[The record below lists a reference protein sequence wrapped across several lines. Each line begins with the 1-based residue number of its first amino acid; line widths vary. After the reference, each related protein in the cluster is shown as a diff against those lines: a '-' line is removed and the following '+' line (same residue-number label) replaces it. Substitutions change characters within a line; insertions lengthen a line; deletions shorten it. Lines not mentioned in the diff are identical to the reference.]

1 MLAATLPWFATPQVE
16 ADTARFVVIQCPPE
30 VEREASAELTEAR
43 KRGDEAT
50 MAAVLKREG
59 VKTLVDSTMPDPWR
73 GEPVSVQGL
82 AGDDLPV
89 QPEMDG
95 KNVIIEVEGFRGKD
109 FVRQQAKIEVRVAGK
124 SKGKIRLLNAD
135 LPVVVPELGQW
146 QELARWQDPGGPVS
160 VWQFSERDQAEAN
173 LKSPEEDEE
182 RWRQFRVEFHGFN
195 LGRAA
200 GVLDHST
207 PEAAEKALAALKRG
221 SKTWGEGS
229 FSCSMERRGRWQVF
243 HDTIEEGAHVERD
256 TESVEMSISTNGRD
270 LIAEGIVDNNSR
282 GKATSGSWF
291 KGYVT
296 PGVWQFQEVKDFPGL
311 NLLAWRV
318 MRTDAILGGR
328 ERAGSP
334 KSWTCR
340 LHPDGEA
347 VVAGIAGIREDKVAL
362 VVGGKTVIHPWES
375 FSKEDRGVL
384 ILWRGVTEGPQK
396 LEQGTAVYDF
406 TGPRV
411 EKRVE
416 IDFAGSRA
424 RVRCGI
430 SDVRLD
436 AATGHFISERKQAD
450 GSRSVWAGCYPQAPE
465 AAWKKSGT
473 ATPPD
478 PGALPFKATPGFP
491 GLHLDPKCF
500 AGEGEAAVE
509 AMVSRIDAPGLLA
522 ALRICFDPL
531 PATEEGGKTSWPSP
545 DVLGRPWWA
554 GSAGH
559 FAVLREAKVLPVAYH
574 REVTRKETWAP
585 DGAWKLRLR
594 SLDPVSKVTIKFPE
608 DVLKMPPGTMKKT
621 VTGP

>member
-1 MLAATLPWFATPQVE
+1 M
-16 ADTARFVVIQCPPE
+16 
-30 VEREASAELTEAR
+30 
-43 KRGDEAT
+43 
-50 MAAVLKREG
+50 
-59 VKTLVDSTMPDPWR
+59 
-73 GEPVSVQGL
+73 
-82 AGDDLPV
+82 
-89 QPEMDG
+89 
-95 KNVIIEVEGFRGKD
+95 
-109 FVRQQAKIEVRVAGK
+109 
-124 SKGKIRLLNAD
+124 
-135 LPVVVPELGQW
+135 
-146 QELARWQDPGGPVS
+146 
-160 VWQFSERDQAEAN
+160 
-173 LKSPEEDEE
+173 
-182 RWRQFRVEFHGFN
+182 
-195 LGRAA
+195 
-200 GVLDHST
+200 LDHST
-207 PEAAEKALAALKRG
+207 PEAAEKSLAALKRG

-243 HDTIEEGAHVERD
+243 HDMIEEGYDVKRD
-256 TESVEMSISTNGRD
+256 TESVEMSVSTKGRD
-270 LIAEGIVDNNSR
+270 LIAEGTVDTDLR
-282 GKATSGSWF
+282 GKVDPGFNF
-291 KGYVT
+291 KGHVT

-318 MRTDAILGGR
+318 MRTDAILGGL

-340 LHPDGEA
+340 LHPGGEA
-347 VVAGIAGIREDKVAL
+347 VIAGIAGIREDKVAL
-362 VVGGKTVIHPWES
+362 VVGGKTVIHPLES
-375 FSKEDRGVL
+375 FSEEDRGLL
-384 ILWRGVTEGPQK
+384 ILWSGVTEGPQT
-396 LEQGTAVYDF
+396 LEQGAALYDF

-411 EKRVE
+411 IKQVK

-465 AAWKKSGT
+465 AAWKKPDN
-473 ATPPD
+473 APAPD

-509 AMVSRIDAPGLLA
+509 AMVSRIEAPGLLA

-559 FAVLREAKVLPVAYH
+559 FALLREAKVLPVAYH
-574 REVTRKETWAP
+574 RIDPRKEAWLP
-585 DGAWKLRLR
+585 VGDWKLRLR
-594 SLDPVSKVTIKFPE
+594 SLDPVNRVTISFPE
-608 DVLKMPPGTMKKT
+608 DVLKMPPGTLKKSIED
-621 VTGP
+621 GF